1 MALKQS
7 TTKVSE
13 ILRKAGLVDEL
24 QLRSAFARLDQWG
37 GRLTS
42 VLGDMG
48 IVDGE
53 QVADALAK
61 AMRLP
66 TIHLGMA
73 PRDGAALARLDP
85 TYCTEHGI
93 YPVSLKD
100 RVLTLAMA
108 DPTEIDVIDH
118 VASKVGARVTV
129 VVAAEAEISAAIAK
143 HYRGQATPVGNNL
156 ARRAFTSEV
165 PAVPGGDL
173 ELDISAPPPPSGPPP
188 DAGQGR
194 RNPSA
199 NTMLDEMFDE
209 SAEEAAE
216 GGFTEAEL
224 TRLEAAKANQEK
236 ASAILRALE
245 ALLTE
250 KGYR

>member
-7 TTKVSE
+7 TTQVSE

-73 PRDGAALARLDP
+73 TRDGGALARLDP
-85 TYCTEHGI
+85 AYCAEHGI
-93 YPVSLKD
+93 FPVSLKD

-118 VASKVGARVTV
+118 VASKVGARVAV
-129 VVAAEAEISAAIAK
+129 VVAAEAEISAAIGK

-173 ELDISAPPPPSGPPP
+173 ELDDAAPPPPGVP
-188 DAGQGR
+188 AH

-209 SAEEAAE
+209 SAPKAAE